1 MPDRSTVLVI
11 DDEEAILQVMDLNL
25 TSQGYR
31 VFTAESAEAGMG
43 VLAERVVDAVIVD
56 YRMAGMDGLEFLVRS
71 REKHPDVPVI
81 MVTAHGTIEMAVEAM
96 KKGAFNYLS
105 KPVNY
110 DEMILLLKQALEKKH
125 LIQDLQRCRQEMRSR
140 NRFESIITNNKQMLE
155 MLEMVADVAET
166 DATVL
171 IRGETGTGKELVARA
186 VHYGSARAAKA
197 FVTINCTALPDTLLE
212 TELFGHVKGAF
223 TGATRDRRGRFE
235 AADGG
240 TLFLDEIGDISPNM
254 QAKLLRVLQ
263 EMAFE
268 KLGSSETINVDVRI
282 VASSNRDMES
292 AIREG
297 RFREDLFFRLNVLPV
312 FIPPLRERRDD
323 IYPLANKFLERFSKK
338 HRKQAKVIPSELMV
352 TLLQYDW
359 PGNVRELENSIE
371 RAVILSKGE
380 LLELAHFQ
388 MLQGDQ
394 TIRKPKSEKDLLI
407 ELEEKYSRFPNT
419 LAMVAK
425 ELGIDV
431 STLYRKRK
439 KYGIV

>member
-1 MPDRSTVLVI
+1 MSNRSAVLVI
-11 DDEEAILQVMDLNL
+11 DDEEAILQVMQLNL

-31 VFTAESAEAGMG
+31 VFTVPSAEEGLR
-43 VLAERVVDAVIVD
+43 VLADRAMDAVIVD
-56 YRMAGMDGLEFLVRS
+56 YQMPGMDGLEFLVRS

-105 KPVNY
+105 KPLNY

-125 LIQDLQRCRQEMRSR
+125 LVEDVQRYRQELRSR
-140 NRFESIITNNKQMLE
+140 NRFEQIITNNRQMLD
-155 MLEMVADVAET
+155 MLEMVANVAET

-186 VHYGSARAAKA
+186 VHYGSARAAKP
-197 FVTINCTALPDTLLE
+197 FVKINCTALPDTLLE

-235 AADGG
+235 TADGG
-240 TLFLDEIGDISPNM
+240 TLFLDEIGDISPNT

-263 EMAFE
+263 EMEFE
-268 KLGSSETINVDVRI
+268 KLGSDETIKVDVRI
-282 VASSNRDMES
+282 VASTNREMEA

-297 RFREDLFFRLNVLPV
+297 RFREDLFFRLNVVPV
-312 FIPPLRERRDD
+312 FIPPLRDRRDD
-323 IYPLANKFLERFSKK
+323 IYPLAHKFLERFSQK
-338 HRKQAKVIPSELMV
+338 HRKDTQVIPSEVMI
-352 TLLQYDW
+352 TLLKYDW

-380 LLELAHFQ
+380 SLELRHFQ
-388 MLQGDQ
+388 MLKGAE
-394 TIRKPKSEKDLLI
+394 TVRKPKSERALLV
-407 ELEEKYSRFPNT
+407 ELEEKYARYPNT
-419 LAMVAK
+419 LALVAK
-425 ELGIDV
+425 ELGINV

>member
-1 MPDRSTVLVI
+1 MLSRSTVLVI
-11 DDEEAILQVMDLNL
+11 DDEDAILQVMQLNL

-31 VFTAESAEAGMG
+31 VFTADSGEAGLA
-43 VLAERVVDAVIVD
+43 VLADRVVDAVIVD
-56 YRMAGMDGLEFLVRS
+56 HRMGGMDGLEFLVRC
-71 REKHPDVPVI
+71 RQKHPSIPVI

-96 KKGAFNYLS
+96 KRGAFNYLS

-110 DEMILLLKQALEKKH
+110 DEMILVLKQALEKKH
-125 LIQDLQRCRQEMRSR
+125 LTEDLQRCRLEMKSR
-140 NRFESIITNNKQMLE
+140 NRFEHIITNNKQMLE
-155 MLEMVADVAET
+155 TLEMVANVAET

-186 VHYGSARAAKA
+186 VHYASARAAKP
-197 FVTINCTALPDTLLE
+197 FVKINCTALPDNLLE

-235 AADGG
+235 TADGG
-240 TLFLDEIGDISPNM
+240 TLFLDEIGDISSNM

-263 EMAFE
+263 EMEFE
-268 KLGSSETINVDVRI
+268 KLGSNETIKVDVRI
-282 VASSNRDMES
+282 VASTNREMEP

-297 RFREDLFFRLNVLPV
+297 RFREDLFFRLNVVPV
-312 FIPPLRERRDD
+312 FIPALRERRDD
-323 IYPLANKFLERFSKK
+323 IYPLANKFLVKFSQK
-338 HRKQAKVIPSELMV
+338 HRKKTKIIPSELMV
-352 TLLQYDW
+352 MFLKYDW

-380 LLELAHFQ
+380 SLELHHFQ
-388 MLQGDQ
+388 MHKVAHSG
-394 TIRKPKSEKDLLI
+394 RKPKSEKELLI
-407 ELEEKYSRFPNT
+407 ELEEKYARFPNT

-425 ELGIDV
+425 ELGVNV